1 MNKQSLYKIMS
12 ENDYVDMFNDIIKMA
27 TILIVVNLLMFVNN
41 PKENKILSLVYIKLC
56 IFILLGLTTYWLL
69 VKNIIL
75 FVTN

>member
-1 MNKQSLYKIMS
+1 MNKSLYKIMS
-12 ENDYVDMFNDIIKMA
+12 KDDYADMFNDVIKMA

-41 PKENKILSLVYIKLC
+41 PTENKILSLVYIKLC

-75 FVTN
+75 FVTK

>member
-12 ENDYVDMFNDIIKMA
+12 KDDYADMFNDVIKMA

-41 PKENKILSLVYIKLC
+41 PTENKILSLVYIKLC

>member
-41 PKENKILSLVYIKLC
+41 PEENKILSLVYIKLC

>member
-75 FVTN
+75 FVTK

>member
-1 MNKQSLYKIMS
+1 MS

>member
-12 ENDYVDMFNDIIKMA
+12 ENDYADMFNDIIKMA

-41 PKENKILSLVYIKLC
+41 PEENKILSLVYIKLC

>member
-12 ENDYVDMFNDIIKMA
+12 ENDYADMFNDIIKMA

-75 FVTN
+75 FVTK

>member
-12 ENDYVDMFNDIIKMA
+12 KDDYADMFNDVIKMA

-41 PKENKILSLVYIKLC
+41 PTENKILSLVYIKLC

-69 VKNIIL
+69 VKNFIL
-75 FVTN
+75 FVTK

>member
-12 ENDYVDMFNDIIKMA
+12 ENDYADMFNDIIKMA